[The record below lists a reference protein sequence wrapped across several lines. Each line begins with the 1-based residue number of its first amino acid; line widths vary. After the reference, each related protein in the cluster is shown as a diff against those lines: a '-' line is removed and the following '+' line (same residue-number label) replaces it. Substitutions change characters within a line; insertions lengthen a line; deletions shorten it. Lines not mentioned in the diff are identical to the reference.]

1 MILLIDNYDSFSYN
15 VYQLVG
21 SVNPDIRVIRN
32 DECSVDEIRAM
43 NPSHIIL
50 SPGPGRPDK
59 AGVCENVIRELGGRI
74 PILGICLGH
83 QAICE
88 VAGATVTYAS
98 HLMHGKQS
106 LATLDTDSVLFR
118 GMKKVIT
125 VARYHSL
132 VADPQTIPTELKV
145 TAVTE
150 DGEVMAVEQTEKQIY
165 GVQFHPESVLTPD
178 GRQIIVN
185 FLQTQKGAGRN
196 MIKEAVAKLV
206 KNEDI
211 GYDMAKTVIS
221 AAGVPVAKH
230 GNRAASS
237 KSGAADCLEAL
248 GVNITI
254 EPEQSKTLLEE
265 IGICFLFAQKYH
277 TAMKYVGPI
286 RKELG
291 IRTIFNILGPLAN
304 PAGPVYQIMG
314 AYDESLLPSM
324 AKVLSNLGV
333 KRGMVVYGQDRLD
346 EISASAPTT
355 VCEIDNGTFK
365 NYVITP
371 EEFGMERCTKED
383 LVGGTPQE
391 NAEIT
396 RAILN
401 GEKGPKRNAVLLNAA
416 AALYVAGK
424 ADSMADGVKLA
435 EKVIGTGLAKAQLER
450 FIKLSNA

>member
-1 MILLIDNYDSFSYN
+1 
-15 VYQLVG
+15 
-21 SVNPDIRVIRN
+21 
-32 DECSVDEIRAM
+32 
-43 NPSHIIL
+43 
-50 SPGPGRPDK
+50 
-59 AGVCENVIRELGGRI
+59 
-74 PILGICLGH
+74 
-83 QAICE
+83 
-88 VAGATVTYAS
+88 
-98 HLMHGKQS
+98 
-106 LATLDTDSVLFR
+106 
-118 GMKKVIT
+118 
-125 VARYHSL
+125 
-132 VADPQTIPTELKV
+132 
-145 TAVTE
+145 
-150 DGEVMAVEQTEKQIY
+150 
-165 GVQFHPESVLTPD
+165 
-178 GRQIIVN
+178 
-185 FLQTQKGAGRN
+185 
-196 MIKEAVAKLV
+196 MIKEAIIKLSKKQDLAYAEAEAV
-206 KNEDI
+206 MDEIMSGQATPVQMSAYLTALALKGETIDEI
-211 GYDMAKTVIS
+211 TAS
-221 AAGVPVAKH
+221 AAGMRAHCIKLLHNLDVLEIVGTGGDGSNSFNISTTSSLVIAAGGVPVAKH

-435 EKVIGTGLAKAQLER
+435 EKVIDTGLAKAQLER

>member
-1 MILLIDNYDSFSYN
+1 
-15 VYQLVG
+15 
-21 SVNPDIRVIRN
+21 
-32 DECSVDEIRAM
+32 
-43 NPSHIIL
+43 
-50 SPGPGRPDK
+50 
-59 AGVCENVIRELGGRI
+59 
-74 PILGICLGH
+74 
-83 QAICE
+83 
-88 VAGATVTYAS
+88 
-98 HLMHGKQS
+98 
-106 LATLDTDSVLFR
+106 
-118 GMKKVIT
+118 
-125 VARYHSL
+125 
-132 VADPQTIPTELKV
+132 
-145 TAVTE
+145 
-150 DGEVMAVEQTEKQIY
+150 
-165 GVQFHPESVLTPD
+165 
-178 GRQIIVN
+178 
-185 FLQTQKGAGRN
+185 
-196 MIKEAVAKLV
+196 MIKEAIIKLSKKQDLAYAEAEAAMDEIMSGQATPV
-206 KNEDI
+206 QMSAYLTALALKGETIDEI
-211 GYDMAKTVIS
+211 TAS
-221 AAGVPVAKH
+221 AAGMRAHCIKLLHNLDVLEIVGTGGDGSNSFNISTTSSLVIAAGGVPVAKH

-435 EKVIGTGLAKAQLER
+435 EKVIDTGLAKAQLER
-450 FIKLSNA
+450 FIKLSNEV

>member
-1 MILLIDNYDSFSYN
+1 
-15 VYQLVG
+15 
-21 SVNPDIRVIRN
+21 
-32 DECSVDEIRAM
+32 
-43 NPSHIIL
+43 
-50 SPGPGRPDK
+50 
-59 AGVCENVIRELGGRI
+59 
-74 PILGICLGH
+74 
-83 QAICE
+83 
-88 VAGATVTYAS
+88 
-98 HLMHGKQS
+98 
-106 LATLDTDSVLFR
+106 
-118 GMKKVIT
+118 
-125 VARYHSL
+125 
-132 VADPQTIPTELKV
+132 
-145 TAVTE
+145 
-150 DGEVMAVEQTEKQIY
+150 
-165 GVQFHPESVLTPD
+165 
-178 GRQIIVN
+178 
-185 FLQTQKGAGRN
+185 
-196 MIKEAVAKLV
+196 MIKEAIIKLS
-206 KNEDI
+206 KKEDLTYREAETVMDEI
-211 GYDMAKTVIS
+211 MSGQATPVQMSSYLTALSMKGETIDEITASAAGMRAHCIKLLHDLDVLEIVGTGGDGSNSFNISTTASIVIS

-254 EPEQSKTLLEE
+254 EPEQSRKLLEE

-314 AYDESLLPSM
+314 VYDESLLPSM

-346 EISASAPTT
+346 EISASAPTA

-371 EEFGMERCTKED
+371 EDFGLERCTKED

-435 EKVIGTGLAKAQLER
+435 EKVIDTGLAKAQLER